1 MFLQVKN
8 NIHNS
13 IKEDSEN
20 VKILSGFFK
29 ENKDIS
35 ETFFAIDN
43 LQHGITS
50 GDIDDFIDFNIN
62 IIKKGKTLFESVS
75 SGGGDLSQL
84 DKSIEYLVENDKT
97 ATNYAKYESNR
108 NFLKENIRLN
118 NLNTAAESKISNI
131 LESLDNEEHKGLIQ
145 MLALAESKETFFNDI
160 KDELVN
166 TINEALLSGDKE
178 IRYALLEAKE
188 DVNKTLFNETT
199 FVDNVVKLQEMKNVI
214 LS

>member
-13 IKEDSEN
+13 IKEEVEN

-62 IIKKGKTLFESVS
+62 IIKKGKSLFENVN

-84 DKSIEYLVENDKT
+84 DKSIEYLVENNKT

-118 NLNTAAESKISNI
+118 NLNSTAESKIFNI
-131 LESLDNEEHKGLIQ
+131 LESLENEEHKGLIQ
-145 MLALAESKETFFNDI
+145 RLALAESKEVFFNDL
-160 KDELVN
+160 KEELVN
-166 TINEALLSGDKE
+166 TINEALLSDDKE

-188 DVNKTLFNETT
+188 DVNKTLFNEVT